1 MKYKLFVIAL
11 VGICAIRANAQNL
24 ALNSRST
31 ESLFIDK
38 NSSSVLNYTQR
49 DSVKSKSTKLFIAYD
64 FGEAAFN
71 QFKSLGGEVGVRFK
85 NNHLL
90 RLTHTNLH
98 LTEKHLSSNFATAV
112 DGKNVKG
119 KQFGFELFYD
129 FPLFV
134 NRLYI
139 APSVGY
145 YDNEYT
151 HTILNEKLEK
161 SSFTAGAAISF
172 TENDL
177 FKVKGLYYSVS
188 VPFRFNF
195 DPIKETKL
203 GETTIKSNL
212 VDNNIWLFVGFQ
224 F

>member
-1 MKYKLFVIAL
+1 MKYKLLVITF
-11 VGICAIRANAQNL
+11 VGIYAIRANTQNL
-24 ALNSRST
+24 ALTSTST
-31 ESLFIDK
+31 ESLFI
-38 NSSSVLNYTQR
+38 NNEHSSLANNTQK
-49 DSVKSKSTKLFIAYD
+49 DSVKTCSTNFFIAYD
-64 FGEAAFN
+64 FGEAVFN
-71 QFKSLGGEVGVRFK
+71 QFKSLGGEVGVRFN

-98 LTEKHLSSNFATAV
+98 LTEKHLSSNFSTAV

-129 FPLFV
+129 FPVFV
-134 NRLYI
+134 KGLYI

-145 YDNEYT
+145 YNNEYT

-161 SSFTAGAAISF
+161 SSFTAGTAISF
-172 TENDL
+172 TEKDL
-177 FKVKGLYYSVS
+177 FKIKGLYYRVS
-188 VPFRFNF
+188 VPVRFNF

-203 GETTIKSNL
+203 GDATIKSNL
-212 VDNNIWLFVGFQ
+212 FDNNIWFFVGFQ